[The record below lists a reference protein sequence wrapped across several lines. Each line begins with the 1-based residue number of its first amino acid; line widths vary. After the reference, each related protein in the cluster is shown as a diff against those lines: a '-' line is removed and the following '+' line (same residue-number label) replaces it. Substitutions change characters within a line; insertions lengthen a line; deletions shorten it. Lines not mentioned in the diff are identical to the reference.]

1 MAGVSAGLVAKST
14 AGYCRIF
21 WAMGWEKFR
30 STWRFRLVISK
41 RCRVPS
47 LPSIARVRKGRTEE
61 NVVYRNIFTAMR

>member
-1 MAGVSAGLVAKST
+1 
-14 AGYCRIF
+14 
-21 WAMGWEKFR
+21 MGWEKFR
-30 STWRFRLVISK
+30 STWRFRLVVSK